1 MEAWDYMCVMGI
13 SYLSVLV
20 MKWNK
25 PAPLS
30 LTSLNIN
37 SRADCLVPVGLF
49 KLSIIFSLC
58 REQYEVIVM
67 SWLRENKVE
76 QDVSVYMGSLLA

>member
-30 LTSLNIN
+30 LTSL
-37 SRADCLVPVGLF
+37 

-67 SWLRENKVE
+67 SWLRGNKVE